1 VLLEKGDERG
11 ALSEYRLLLDHL
23 GPVTKSYRCQ
33 QCGLE
38 SDKIVWKC
46 PGCHN
51 WDTVQPR
58 KIASD

>member
-1 VLLEKGDERG
+1 MSRVTPMIQQYLEIKE
-11 ALSEYRLLLDHL
+11 
-23 GPVTKSYRCQ
+23 SYRCQ

-38 SDKIVWKC
+38 SDKITWKC

-58 KIASD
+58 KIASE